1 MFLPFIGGNSVIPV
15 PYSLAE
21 PFLFLALLLLCL
33 DLFLLSG
40 KGGTV
45 TAFQSKTAF
54 FAAVLGCLLVV
65 TSYFLLTL
73 GFVTDAFFLREVYS
87 YSSSSLSLAFKLGGP
102 WISGNGSLLFIAF
115 LLSILYLGY
124 RVLGGPERSIFRY
137 TTCRILDVILIVF
150 ILFPLL
156 QSPFSEVVPAPPDGF
171 GMSPLLQ
178 TFWVLIHPPVI
189 FLGYVLVFFAFALM
203 VSALITGQRE
213 QLLSRWYTCSLLA
226 AWLFLAMGIALGGYW
241 SYVVLGWGGYWAW
254 DPVETASL
262 LPWLALTAYFHLPSP
277 KNGRLRELILMATFC
292 LVLYATAVTR
302 GGFSPSLHAFG
313 ASPVGYLF
321 LGITL
326 AFVLSFLLL
335 SRKHGLHLPPLEV
348 DLRSVSSLSFT
359 IAFVSIVAL
368 LGVCFLGVTL
378 PVLGGMAGIPFSVGG
393 EFFTAA
399 CFPLILVLAAAFIGC
414 GSSLTREH
422 FAGLVVLSL
431 AIGGICSLL
440 RFPTPNTLANFGLPL
455 LVVSGGIILVRLVS
469 SLKKKYFSTRLT
481 GRTLIHFSLILILLG
496 VLVSSAAETETMSV
510 PVQAGSS
517 AELFG
522 TSVMVTDIF
531 VYPGAG
537 QVYYPSHGFVGPEHA
552 SLTVLAE
559 VENGEIREQ
568 RPLVMSYY
576 PLYGM
581 FSVPTVISTPGR
593 DFYLSVHPSNTSQ
606 DTLFGALMGME
617 VFPGEVVLSMKVVPF
632 IALIWA
638 GIALMVLGMTMILV
652 GELVRR
658 R

>member
-1 MFLPFIGGNSVIPV
+1 VIPA

-33 DLFLLSG
+33 DLLLLSG
-40 KGGTV
+40 KGTV
-45 TAFQSKTAF
+45 TTFRSKTASY
-54 FAAVLGCLLVV
+54 AAVLGCLLVV
-65 TSYFLLTL
+65 TSYLLLTL

-102 WISGNGSLLFIAF
+102 WISGNGSLLFIA
-115 LLSILYLGY
+115 LILSLLYLGY
-124 RVLGGPERSIFRY
+124 RALGGLERSVFRF
-137 TTCRILDVILIVF
+137 TTYRILDVILIVF
-150 ILFPLL
+150 ILVPLL
-156 QSPFSEVVPAPPDGF
+156 QSPFSEVVPAPPDGI

-189 FLGYVLVFFAFALM
+189 FLGYVLVFFAFALL

-213 QLLSRWYTCSLLA
+213 QLLNRWYTCSLSA
-226 AWLFLAMGIALGGYW
+226 AWLFLALGIALGGYW

-277 KNGRLRELILMATFC
+277 GNGRLRELTLMATFS

-321 LGITL
+321 LGIAL
-326 AFVLSFLLL
+326 AFVLSFLYLF
-335 SRKHGLHLPPLEV
+335 RKHGPHLPPLEV
-348 DLRSVSSLSFT
+348 DLHSVPSLSFT
-359 IAFVSIVAL
+359 IAFASIVAL

-393 EFFTAA
+393 AFFTAA
-399 CFPLILVLAAAFIGC
+399 CFPLILALAVAFIGC

-422 FAGLVVLSL
+422 FAGLIVLTL

-440 RFPTPNTLANFGLPL
+440 GFPTPNTLANFGLPL
-455 LVVSGGIILVRLVS
+455 LVVSGGIILVRLGS
-469 SLKKKYFSTRLT
+469 SLRKKYFSSRIT

-496 VLVSSAAETETMSV
+496 VLVSSAAETGTMSV
-510 PVQAGSS
+510 PVRAGSS
-517 AELFG
+517 ADLFG
-522 TSVMVTDIF
+522 TSVMVTDII
-531 VYPGAG
+531 VYPGVG
-537 QVYYPSHGFVGPEHA
+537 QVFYPSHGFSGPEHA

-559 VENGEIREQ
+559 VENAEIREQ

-593 DFYLSVHPSNTSQ
+593 DLYLSVHPSNTSQ

-617 VFPGEVVLSMKVVPF
+617 VSPGEVVLSAKVVPF
-632 IALIWA
+632 IALIWT
-638 GIALMVLGMTMILV
+638 GIALMVLGMTVILA